1 VRSVRGP
8 LTLRGWTFLFVGIA
22 AFGGPFLHD
31 GLGGLSRIAVLAL
44 SLPLVCA
51 LVVRRG
57 EHHIR
62 CARSLEPAR
71 VQIGEETRVTLL
83 VENTST
89 VPSGRLLAED
99 VLPRRVSSAQPR
111 FVIKRLDPH
120 EIREVTY
127 TLRPPMRG
135 RYRIGPLTI
144 LVGDPFGMAERK
156 RAFPGTEDLVVIPIV
171 EHLPQVLLGGEWT
184 GGDDSHPSAIRTAG
198 EDDIGIREYQRGD
211 PLHRINW
218 RATARRGELMVR
230 QEEQPKQSRATL
242 LLDAR
247 WNAHRGEGPAS
258 SLEWAVSA
266 VGSVALHLTRRGF
279 SLRVLTET
287 GAPLAGMAGEVLA
300 PQPDLEGLLLDGL
313 AEVEPSR
320 AQSLREA
327 NVALGRSGSD
337 SLMIAV
343 LGALSEQDA
352 SDLARR
358 RQGTSTAVAIMLR
371 SWTWGT
377 AGPDAAAER
386 EFARNVALL
395 RDSGWRIVPAAAG
408 DRMADLWPLAARG
421 AASRVTG
428 APLVEAGA

>member
-1 VRSVRGP
+1 MSVVLQRALQDHRRSTVARCLVDRRVVPVRSVRGP

-44 SLPLVCA
+44 SLPLICA

-71 VQIGEETRVTLL
+71 VQIGEETRVTLQ

-99 VLPRRVSSAQPR
+99 VLPRRVSPTQPR
-111 FVIKRLDPH
+111 FVIQRLDGH
-120 EIREVTY
+120 ETREVQY

-135 RYRIGPLTI
+135 RYRVGPLTV
-144 LVGDPFGMAERK
+144 LVRDAFGMAEVS
-156 RAFPGTEDLVVIPIV
+156 RAFPGTEDLIVIPAV

-184 GGDDSHPSAIRTAG
+184 GGDDSHPSSIRTAG

-247 WNAHRGEGPAS
+247 WNAHRGEGPQS

-279 SLRVLTET
+279 SLRVFTET
-287 GAPLAGMAGEVLA
+287 GDPLVGTAADLLA
-300 PQPDLEGLLLDGL
+300 PVPDVEGLLLDGL
-313 AEVEPSR
+313 AGVEPSR
-320 AQSLREA
+320 VQSLRDA
-327 NVALGRSGSD
+327 SMALGRAGSD

-343 LGALSEQDA
+343 LGAMNEQDA
-352 SDLARR
+352 ADLARR
-358 RQGTSTAVAIMLR
+358 RQGTSTGVAIMLR
-371 SWTWGT
+371 TWPWGPTGPGRGGRTRLRAQRCT
-377 AGPDAAAER
+377 AA
-386 EFARNVALL
+386 
-395 RDSGWRIVPAAAG
+395 
-408 DRMADLWPLAARG
+408 
-421 AASRVTG
+421 
-428 APLVEAGA
+428 